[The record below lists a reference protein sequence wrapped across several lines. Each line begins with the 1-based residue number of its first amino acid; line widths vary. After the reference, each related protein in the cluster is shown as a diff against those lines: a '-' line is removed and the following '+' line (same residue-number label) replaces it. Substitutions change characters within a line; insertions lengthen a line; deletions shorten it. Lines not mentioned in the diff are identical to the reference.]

1 MADPERSSPRAG
13 TVGVGVIDGG
23 YGDEPLAQEIRKE
36 VHDWLRR
43 AGLKSSP
50 VDVPGTGSPIGP
62 FMEGVIQN
70 VWASLLI
77 LTLSKAFV
85 FFQGLKDRKNLR
97 KFHQTQR
104 FCLIQLWDSRDDTRN
119 AVELLRL
126 LPDLHAHISQLFPN
140 RAFSFFISSAL
151 NEPRIETLHIKL
163 EDYDDLRLTVWQA
176 SKMLYRM
183 SGTPFAFIH
192 LEDGPYG
199 SRRTSLNAV

>member
-1 MADPERSSPRAG
+1 MADPERSSSQAG
-13 TVGVGVIDGG
+13 TIGVGVIDGG
-23 YGDEPLAQEIRKE
+23 HDDESLAQDIRQE

-50 VDVPGTGSPIGP
+50 VDIPGTGSAIGP
-62 FMEGVIQN
+62 FMESVIQN

-77 LTLSKAFV
+77 LALSKAFV

-104 FCLIQLWDSRDDTRN
+104 FCLIQLWDGRGVSRN

-126 LPDLHAHISQLFPN
+126 LPDLHAHIWQLFPN
-140 RAFSFFISSAL
+140 RAYSFSISSAL
-151 NEPRIETLHIKL
+151 NEPRIETVHIKL
-163 EDYDDLRLTVWQA
+163 EGYDDLRLTVWQA

-183 SGTPFAFIH
+183 SGTPFAFMH

-199 SRRTSLNAV
+199 SRRISLNAV